1 MTTDT
6 LAPQDTLSHLYLH
19 QLTQPKQ
26 LNSKA
31 MLVRLNISKPTTS
44 RRDEQAEAFTQS
56 QLADRGLRVS
66 STLFKEKTNPV
77 RCLLNSQNAVYHFHK
92 LNTTDAQ
99 RSPDRLLPVNNFAFY
114 RDSMR
119 VLVAEV
125 EQELKQV
132 MPNYDTYVQDDMR
145 SRGSRASLADYPTAY
160 EFEQSFKMVF
170 TFQPLPDESH
180 FLFDID
186 PEYKAALT
194 EQLKDIEKA
203 AYDDLYA
210 RLREPVT
217 KLIAKLAIPAGT
229 PGAIFRDTAVTNITE
244 AVSLARQ
251 LAMGDETILKMCDDV
266 ALTIAPVKDNPDV
279 LRESPVVREAAV
291 VKLQAVSDRM
301 AFMFGGAA

>member
-6 LAPQDTLSHLYLH
+6 VDNLSHLY

-56 QLADRGLRVS
+56 QLADSGLRVS
-66 STLFKEKTNPV
+66 ATLFKEKTSPV
-77 RCLLNSQNAVYHFHK
+77 RCLLNSANAVYHFHK
-92 LNTTDAQ
+92 ENTLPYID
-99 RSPDRLLPVNNFAFY
+99 RGPRLLPVGNYESY

-119 VLVAEV
+119 KLVAEV
-125 EQELKQV
+125 EQEVQQV
-132 MPNYDTYVQDDMR
+132 LPNYDTYVQDDVR
-145 SRGSRASLADYPTAY
+145 LRGSRASAAEYPSAY
-160 EFEQSFKMVF
+160 DFEQSFKMVF

-180 FLFDID
+180 FLFDVD
-186 PEYKAALT
+186 PQDKAALT
-194 EQLKDIEKA
+194 AQLGEIEKA
-203 AYDDLYA
+203 ARADLYA
-210 RLREPVT
+210 RLRDPVV

-301 AFMFGGAA
+301 AFMFGETP